1 MKRNPGQWSIAFP
14 LLDEDNAP
22 APFGRQSPRL
32 LISACP
38 LQAESVA
45 ALDGFPFVFL
55 LAGKSH
61 FRLKRKEKKKS
72 PNLRC
77 SFIPRLRTHPI
88 CPYPTGQNETVGSHD
103 WDECDV
109 ADGGLQQLGIYYLDT
124 GNGPF
129 YQNQNHPPTILARY
143 RFSVLSFNVFFF
155 FFFGA
160 PVLFCDLSP
169 RHGRVALERDIRQK
183 PPPFSSCGLP
193 FPLPLLYRP
202 VSRPF
207 VSSRNTTPCASFLGL
222 RPPVLDCSSNSRK
235 NRLPFLPPC
244 PQWRSRRRNPM
255 RPLLRIS
262 SGRAHFLVKRVGSGK

>member
-129 YQNQNHPPTILARY
+129 YQIQNHPPTILARY

-155 FFFGA
+155 FFFWGTRF
-160 PVLFCDLSP
+160 VLRFITSSWSC
-169 RHGRVALERDIRQK
+169 RIRTGHPSETAAVFFLRTSI
-183 PPPFSSCGLP
+183 PPPLIVSTGFEAFRF
-193 FPLPLLYRP
+193 FPQHDAVRILSWTETTRP
-202 VSRPF
+202 
-207 VSSRNTTPCASFLGL
+207 
-222 RPPVLDCSSNSRK
+222 
-235 NRLPFLPPC
+235 RLFK
-244 PQWRSRRRNPM
+244 QQ
-255 RPLLRIS
+255 
-262 SGRAHFLVKRVGSGK
+262 